1 MRTTARVFMCVAS
14 VFLTSANI
22 ARAADC
28 KPLAIINSVK
38 MESIGGGARYV
49 VPVTI
54 DGKPLKFLLDTGGV
68 VTEITRETAKA
79 MGMTERASNVQIID
93 VHGNKTETKVIAKT
107 FEMGV
112 MQGKNLDLQVA
123 IASDLPREGVDG
135 ILAGDMFRRFDVD
148 MDFGAMRLNYFSQDH
163 CDGKV
168 VYWTERPI
176 AVVPF
181 TATGYHINIPVT
193 IDGHALP
200 AIIDTGADTLMNA
213 DELDRVF
220 GVKAGSPE
228 APLMRE
234 SQSDSELK
242 YYSHTFSNLA
252 IEGVTVANPNIN
264 IVNDRVSSQR
274 APSTSIHTMLMD
286 DPHPQLPPVI
296 LGMKVLR
303 QLHVYIAYGEK
314 KLYISPAGTG
324 ESVLFKNA
332 APPPPAN

>member
-1 MRTTARVFMCVAS
+1 M
-14 VFLTSANI
+14 
-22 ARAADC
+22 
-28 KPLAIINSVK
+28 
-38 MESIGGGARYV
+38 
-49 VPVTI
+49 
-54 DGKPLKFLLDTGGV
+54 
-68 VTEITRETAKA
+68 
-79 MGMTERASNVQIID
+79 
-93 VHGNKTETKVIAKT
+93 HGNKTETKVIAKT